1 MIAQTPTFI
10 LEESLV
16 VLNPARDR
24 VHLLDPSARMIWDAF
39 AADLNRDEIIA
50 ALVAGQDGNVDRVQ
64 QEIADLLQSWQQEG
78 LTMDTASVSPADA
91 VAAEESLPTH
101 DAVRNVAGP
110 VYTDDTFRLRDLI
123 FRIRSGDIAIRQ
135 RVQALCRHLTAEPE
149 HGAAE
154 TVFDFFQHKENWL
167 LVQDGKQRA
176 IADNLDE
183 AVLALSEELTEI
195 WHERRNWLLV
205 AHAAALVQGN
215 TCILLPGGSG
225 SGKTTLAA
233 ALAHNSGCV
242 LLGDELTPILRESG
256 HAVSQPFCL
265 RIKQGSVK
273 PLQSLYPQIDALH
286 PYSWGETNL
295 RFLPPPNFRQKK
307 ADRTWPVTHIVFP
320 RYERD
325 APMQLKPVSPVEA
338 FRLLLDAECLLG
350 SPILPET
357 VKKLVRWIQERPA
370 FTMKY
375 GNLDE
380 ACKVHERLA
389 LAEPDSCPENS

>member
-39 AADLNRDEIIA
+39 AAGLNWDEIIA
-50 ALVAGQDGNVDRVQ
+50 ALVAGQSNNADQVQ
-64 QEIADLLQSWQQEG
+64 QKIADLLQSWQQEG
-78 LTMDTASVSPADA
+78 LTADTAQVPLAD
-91 VAAEESLPTH
+91 SLPEYDVVPH
-101 DAVRNVAGP
+101 IVEP
-110 VYTDDTFRLRDLI
+110 LYTDDTFRLRDLI
-123 FRIRSGDIAIRQ
+123 FRIRSGDTAIRQ

-149 HGAAE
+149 QGAVE

-176 IADNLDE
+176 IADSLDQ

-233 ALAHNSGCV
+233 ALARNGFT
-242 LLGDELTPILRESG
+242 LLGDELTPILRDSG
-256 HAVSQPFCL
+256 HAVAQPFCL

-286 PYSWGETNL
+286 PYPWGETNL
-295 RFLPPPNFRQKK
+295 RFLPPPNFCQEE
-307 ADRTWPVTHIVFP
+307 ADKTWPVTHIVFP
-320 RYERD
+320 QYECD
-325 APMQLKPVSPVEA
+325 APMQLKPVSPTEA
-338 FRLLLDAECLLG
+338 FRLLLGAECLLG

-357 VKKLVRWIQERPA
+357 VEKLVRWIQERPA
-370 FTMKY
+370 FTLKY

-380 ACKVHERLA
+380 ACKEMDRLLHLKQHVEFRSWVA
-389 LAEPDSCPENS
+389 ID